1 MTEDSFFTGWE
12 KVIKATPKGN
22 ARSSGYVRN
31 SHDWHQESAASVDA
45 LLDVERFDGVVWDP
59 ACGSYNIPDRCVA
72 RGLEAVGSDI
82 LDRSGRGFLVDFF
95 ATDHLLAPFIVTNPP
110 FVYAQ
115 RFVEHALKLG
125 AAKVAI
131 IQRLAFLEGQERGKM
146 FRATPPARVWVFSS
160 RQSMP
165 PGGMDVPAQN
175 RSTAYAWLV
184 WDAATP
190 TMLGETRMNWLP

>member
-1 MTEDSFFTGWE
+1 MTEESFFSGWE

-22 ARSSGYVRN
+22 ARSSGYARN
-31 SHDWHQESAASVDA
+31 SHDWYVESASAVDA
-45 LLDVERFDGVVWDP
+45 LLDVETFDGTVWDP
-59 ACGSYNIPDRCVA
+59 ACGGGNIPLRCRA
-72 RGLEAVGSDI
+72 RGMEAVGSDI
-82 LDRSGRGFLVDFF
+82 VDRGAGGFIVDFF
-95 ATDHLLAPFIVTNPP
+95 AMDHLLGPVVVTNPP

-165 PGGMDVPAQN
+165 PGGMDVPAQ
-175 RSTAYAWLV
+175 SGSVAYCWIV
-184 WDAATP
+184 WDKTHCGR
-190 TMLGETRMNWLP
+190 TDIGWLP

>member
-1 MTEDSFFTGWE
+1 MTEDTFFSGWE
-12 KVIKATPKGN
+12 NVIKATPKGN

-31 SHDWHQESAASVDA
+31 SHDWYQESPDCVDA

-59 ACGSYNIPDRCVA
+59 ACGGGNIPIRCRA
-72 RGLEAVGSDI
+72 RGMAALGSDI
-82 LDRSGRGFLVDFF
+82 VDRGFEGAVVDFF
-95 ATDHLLAPFIVTNPP
+95 ATDHLMGSMVVTNPP

-125 AAKVAI
+125 ALKVAI
-131 IQRLAFLEGQERGKM
+131 VQRLAFLEGQERGKM

-165 PGGMDVPAQN
+165 PGGMDVPAQ
-175 RSTAYAWLV
+175 SGSVAYCWIV
-184 WDAATP
+184 WERRYFGAP
-190 TMLGETRMNWLP
+190 ELGWLP